1 MRKIILVAAMVLASA
16 SAHAGERS
24 LSLSGAAGPTVAPQA
39 TTTAAP
45 TTQIS
50 DVAPSI
56 EAPKYVDRPPAVSA
70 PAPAAVPA
78 PAPAAATAP
87 AATPTTP
94 TAAPVATTKPAK
106 TARVE
111 KPKRKREWT
120 ERRIISELHRH
131 GIYW

>member
-16 SAHAGERS
+16 SAQAGDRS

-39 TTTAAP
+39 TPTAAP
-45 TTQIS
+45 ATQIS
-50 DVAPSI
+50 DVAPAV

-70 PAPAAVPA
+70 PAPA

-87 AATPTTP
+87 AATSTTS

-111 KPKRKREWT
+111 KPKRKHEWT